1 MKEDGADD
9 ADDADADV
17 SSSIFFCFC
26 FFCFVVVLFFVLWGE
41 ARGKKLGR
49 STDGTSFVGCVVYVI
64 CIHRTCCLSS
74 TREGIKSK
82 SKARHHYD
90 HHQASC
96 RREGSVIFDH
106 VIIRTSS
113 KNETN

>member
-1 MKEDGADD
+1 MHDCREGMK
-9 ADDADADV
+9 
-17 SSSIFFCFC
+17 SKTFP
-26 FFCFVVVLFFVLWGE
+26 L
-41 ARGKKLGR
+41 
-49 STDGTSFVGCVVYVI
+49 
-64 CIHRTCCLSS
+64 

-106 VIIRTSS
+106 VIFRTSS
-113 KNETN
+113 KNETNLTPK